1 MELDVSAGEFPN
13 STVSD
18 GVISLD
24 VPGTL
29 VAMVYLPNNTVVPV
43 FTLGLVC
50 YVGSCDH
57 HMIHGNTTGYQN
69 HCGGNPKPEKWF

>member
-1 MELDVSAGEFPN
+1 MELDGFLLGN
-13 STVSD
+13 SQTALSSD

-29 VAMVYLPNNTVVPV
+29 VAMVCLPNNTVVPV

-50 YVGSCDH
+50 CVGSHDSSH
-57 HMIHGNTTGYQN
+57 D
-69 HCGGNPKPEKWF
+69 PW

>member
-43 FTLGLVC
+43 FTLGLVRC
-50 YVGSCDH
+50 VGSHNLSHDPWRH
-57 HMIHGNTTGYQN
+57 HRLS
-69 HCGGNPKPEKWF
+69 KPPPR